1 MSGKTYAIRAFLA
14 SLIADGYEC
23 TIDEGHAREHVIV
36 VTYADDLAIERR
48 VRRVPG
54 ITGIRCE
61 KEGSRL
67 LIATTDAAAAH
78 ALLAGALNELEE
90 LAS

>member
-23 TIDEGHAREHVIV
+23 TVDEGRTRESGIV
-36 VTYADDLAIERR
+36 VSYADDLETERR

-54 ITGIRCE
+54 VPGIRCE

-67 LIATTDAAAAH
+67 LIATADAAAAH

-90 LAS
+90 LVS